1 MLYIIACLIFLA
13 LSDSGRPIIG
23 DTDQTPNYLV
33 LTTNDPD
40 GVYLNTDRP
49 ATCNGTISLLEYC
62 YYGDLDLIQNTYR
75 SLIAVYRPVNQSH
88 YERVSETISITR
100 RSYPFPLTS
109 QADNILPGFNCNSQ
123 VLIPSITVQ
132 TGDII
137 GVCIY
142 NSGGTSEL
150 DMITFRS
157 GGYRMMFES
166 GVRCDTGEMPQVVG
180 DRLQLDSA
188 ARTLHISAI
197 LGTVNDRKLLRLFN
211 LWSCMCSSRFGLSN
225 Y

>member
-1 MLYIIACLIFLA
+1 M
-13 LSDSGRPIIG
+13 
-23 DTDQTPNYLV
+23 V

-49 ATCNGTISLLEYC
+49 AAGNGTITFVEYC
-62 YYGDLDLIQNTYR
+62 YYGVLDILQNTYR

-123 VLIPSITVQ
+123 VLIPSIRVQ
-132 TGDII
+132 TGDIV

-150 DMITFRS
+150 DVITFRL
-157 GGYRMMFES
+157 GGYRMLFE
-166 GVRCDTGEMPQVVG
+166 GGIRCDTGEMPLLVG
-180 DRLQLDSA
+180 DRLRLDSA
-188 ARTLHISAI
+188 PRVLHVSAEI
-197 LGTVNDRKLLRLFN
+197 CKLIHP
-211 LWSCMCSSRFGLSN
+211 
-225 Y
+225 

>member
-1 MLYIIACLIFLA
+1 M
-13 LSDSGRPIIG
+13 
-23 DTDQTPNYLV
+23 V

-62 YYGDLDLIQNTYR
+62 YYGDFDIFQETYR
-75 SLIAVYRPVNQSH
+75 SLIAVYRLVNESR

-123 VLIPSITVQ
+123 VLTPSIRVE

-137 GVCIY
+137 GICIY
-142 NSGGTSEL
+142 NSRGTSEL
-150 DMITFRS
+150 DMITFRP
-157 GGYRMMFES
+157 GGYRMMFEG
-166 GVRCDTGEMPQVVG
+166 GVRCDTGEMPLVLG
-180 DRLQLDSA
+180 DRLQPDRFRRVLHVSA
-188 ARTLHISAI
+188 EIC
-197 LGTVNDRKLLRLFN
+197 KLIHP
-211 LWSCMCSSRFGLSN
+211 
-225 Y
+225 